1 MFKQNII
8 PDRSIDQK
16 VGQQLSNHGM
26 RPPCKVMASSKGGT
40 VTLTGKI
47 QYEHQRNSFIQ
58 TARRVEG
65 VQRVVD
71 QLQVIVKE
79 VKKDGDLPGH
89 RAEPLTPRSPL
100 AYRRGRHGPR
110 AKIAAIP
117 KGPDDLA

>member
-1 MFKQNII
+1 MLKKDAI

-26 RPPCKVMASSKGGT
+26 RPPCKVVASSKGGT

-47 QYEHQRNSFIQ
+47 QYEHQRNSCIQ

-79 VKKDGDLPGH
+79 VKKEKIPTGSKPDACPQRGTVLD
-89 RAEPLTPRSPL
+89 EN
-100 AYRRGRHGPR
+100 RRR
-110 AKIAAIP
+110 IA
-117 KGPDDLA
+117 

>member
-1 MFKQNII
+1 MFQKNII

-16 VGQQLSNHGM
+16 VGQQLSSHGM
-26 RPPCKVMASSKGGT
+26 RPPCKVVASSKGGT

-47 QYEHQRNSFIQ
+47 QYEHQRNSCIQ

-79 VKKDGDLPGH
+79 VKKDVHCPVISGCGV
-89 RAEPLTPRSPL
+89 
-100 AYRRGRHGPR
+100 YRP
-110 AKIAAIP
+110 
-117 KGPDDLA
+117 

>member
-1 MFKQNII
+1 MFQKNII

-16 VGQQLSNHGM
+16 VGQQLASHGM
-26 RPPCKVMASSKGGT
+26 KPPCKVVASSKGGT

-47 QYEHQRNSFIQ
+47 QYEHQRNSCIQ

-79 VKKDGDLPGH
+79 VKKNKLPQDSQ
-89 RAEPLTPRSPL
+89 PQV
-100 AYRRGRHGPR
+100 
-110 AKIAAIP
+110 
-117 KGPDDLA
+117 